1 MKNNPNF
8 HPFPVLISEGFV
20 KLFADIDN
28 CKSIS
33 LGLEFLRNTPK
44 V

>member
-8 HPFPVLISEGFV
+8 HPFPVLISEGLV

-28 CKSIS
+28 CKTTY